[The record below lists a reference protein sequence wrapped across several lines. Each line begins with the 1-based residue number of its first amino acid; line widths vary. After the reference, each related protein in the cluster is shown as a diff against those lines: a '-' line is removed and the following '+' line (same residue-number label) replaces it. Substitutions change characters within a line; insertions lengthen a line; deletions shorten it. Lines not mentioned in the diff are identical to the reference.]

1 MCTAIVQLDA
11 AAAAAAPPVLRA
23 RVAHN
28 SLRLVCRTVAQVT
41 APPKRG
47 LGAARSPAVEAAGQ
61 PEWSSTAAARSR
73 R

>member
-28 SLRLVCRTVAQVT
+28 SLRLVCRTVAQVR